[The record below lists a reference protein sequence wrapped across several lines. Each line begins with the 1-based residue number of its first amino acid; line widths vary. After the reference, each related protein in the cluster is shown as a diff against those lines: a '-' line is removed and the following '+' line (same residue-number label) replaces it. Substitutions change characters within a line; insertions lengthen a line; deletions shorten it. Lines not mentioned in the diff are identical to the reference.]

1 MLKTDF
7 TGDERKLANGRKRR
21 KAWPADCLW
30 PEPVWDGRDGGMPW
44 SADDADIMALDEDA
58 QELLEIR
65 EYMDSLVEE
74 GRLNEDYSL
83 NEDYP
88 LDEDFFS
95 DKDDISNN
103 DKDDGEDDP
112 EEEEDRQFKPEK
124 GIDFWEE
131 GFDVE
136 SWEYAF
142 EDHMNLIKIPVSS
155 QDPVTAIRD
164 VIGYEFINE
173 NLMRQAFTRRA
184 FGLEYGVGNSEEL
197 EFLGDTVLNM
207 VVTRELFRQFS
218 DVFTIEPQAPFRSRY
233 TEGEMTK
240 IRSRFVNKEHLA
252 ARAAELGLDKYILYG
267 TGETKNDSSAED
279 MMEALLG
286 AVAVDCGCD
295 WNVLE
300 SVADRLVCI
309 QITAP
314 DEFLKTSF
322 YDLFNAWHQRHFGR
336 LPEYEVYGDERTGK
350 WHPFYC
356 TIRFSVPENDK
367 GVWTS
372 QRIDVDEETRGKARE
387 YAARRAYYFVM
398 DQGLWI
404 NLADAGIVPSLEN
417 SINQLQELYQK
428 KYLEDKAEYVFEELP
443 QDRWRCDCTCGGVNG
458 YGDAG
463 SKTGAKKKA
472 SYMVLVRMLMA
483 AGICKKEW
491 EEEMYRTVWS

>member
-1 MLKTDF
+1 MFKTDF
-7 TGDERKLANGRKRR
+7 TVDERRLEKGRKRR

-30 PEPVWDGRDGGMPW
+30 PEPVWDGRDGGMQW
-44 SADDADIMALDEDA
+44 SAEDADILTLDEEG

-83 NEDYP
+83 NEDY
-88 LDEDFFS
+88 LSDFDDVSDNGEADE
-95 DKDDISNN
+95 
-103 DKDDGEDDP
+103 EDDS
-112 EEEEDRQFKPEK
+112 EGEEDGKFEPEI

-131 GFDVE
+131 GFDLE

-142 EDHMNLIKIPVSS
+142 EDHMNFIKIPISS
-155 QDPVTAIRD
+155 HDPVTAIRD
-164 VIGYEFINE
+164 VTGYEFVNE
-173 NLMRQAFTRRA
+173 NLLRQAFTRRA
-184 FGLEYGVGNSEEL
+184 FGLEYGVGDSEEL
-197 EFLGDTVLNM
+197 EFLGDGILNM
-207 VVTRELFRQFS
+207 VVTREMIRQFS
-218 DVFTIEPQAPFRSRY
+218 EVFTIEPQAPFRSRY

-252 ARAAELGLDKYILYG
+252 ARAAELGLDRYILYG
-267 TGETKNDSSAED
+267 TGETKTDSAAED

-286 AVAVDCGCD
+286 AVAVDCRWD
-295 WNVLE
+295 WHVLE

-309 QITAP
+309 QITEP
-314 DEFLKTSF
+314 DKFLKTSF

-336 LPEYEVYGDERTGK
+336 LPEYEVYGGERTEK
-350 WHPFYC
+350 RHPFYC

-367 GVWTS
+367 GIMTS
-372 QRIDVDEETRGKARE
+372 QRIVVDEETRGKARE

-417 SINQLQELYQK
+417 SINQLQELFQK
-428 KYLEDKAEYVFEELP
+428 KYLEDRAEYVFEELP
-443 QDRWRCDCTCGGVNG
+443 KDRWRCDCTCGGVNG
-458 YGDAG
+458 YGEAG

-472 SYMVLVRMLMA
+472 AYMVLVRMLSA
-483 AGICKKEW
+483 AGICKSEW
-491 EEEMYRTVWS
+491 KEEMYRMIVD

>member
-1 MLKTDF
+1 MFKTDF
-7 TGDERKLANGRKRR
+7 NADESRLAKGRKRR
-21 KAWPADCLW
+21 NAWPADCLW
-30 PEPVWDGRDGGMPW
+30 PEPVWDGTHGGMQW
-44 SADDADIMALDEDA
+44 SADDVDIMTLDEEA
-58 QELLEIR
+58 EELLEIR

-83 NEDYP
+83 NEDY
-88 LDEDFFS
+88 FS
-95 DKDDISNN
+95 DNNDISDN
-103 DKDDGEDDP
+103 DEGAEEDDP
-112 EEEEDRQFKPEK
+112 EEEEDRQFEPEI
-124 GIDFWEE
+124 GIDYWEE
-131 GFDVE
+131 GFDLE
-136 SWEYAF
+136 SWEYAL
-142 EDHMNLIKIPVSS
+142 EDHMNCIKIPVSKH
-155 QDPVTAIRD
+155 DPVTAIRD
-164 VIGYEFINE
+164 VTGYEFINE
-173 NLMRQAFTRRA
+173 NLLRQAFTRRA

-197 EFLGDTVLNM
+197 EFLGDSILNT
-207 VVTRELFRQFS
+207 VVTREMVRQFS
-218 DVFTIEPQAPFRSRY
+218 EVFTIEPQAPFRSWY

-240 IRSRFVNKEHLA
+240 IRSRLVSKEHLA

-267 TGETKNDSSAED
+267 TGETKNDSAAED

-286 AVAVDCGCD
+286 AVAVDCGWD
-295 WNVLE
+295 WQVLE
-300 SVADRLVCI
+300 AVADRLVCI

-322 YDLFNAWHQRHFGR
+322 YDLFNAWHQRHFGCM
-336 LPEYEVYGDERTGK
+336 PEYEVYRGESTGK
-350 WHPFYC
+350 RHLFYC

-367 GVWTS
+367 GVRTW
-372 QRIDVDEETRGKARE
+372 QRIDVNEETRGKARE

-458 YGDAG
+458 YGRAG

-472 SYMVLVRMLMA
+472 SYMVLVRMLSA

-491 EEEMYRTVWS
+491 KEEMYRMVLS

>member
-1 MLKTDF
+1 MFKTDF
-7 TGDERKLANGRKRR
+7 TADERRLAKGRKRR

-30 PEPVWDGRDGGMPW
+30 PEPVWDGTHGGMQW
-44 SADDADIMALDEDA
+44 SADDVDIMTLDEEA
-58 QELLEIR
+58 EELLEIR

-83 NEDYP
+83 NEDY
-88 LDEDFFS
+88 FS
-95 DKDDISNN
+95 DNNDISDN
-103 DKDDGEDDP
+103 DEGAEEDDP
-112 EEEEDRQFKPEK
+112 EEEEDGQFEPEI
-124 GIDFWEE
+124 GIDYWEE
-131 GFDVE
+131 GFDLE
-136 SWEYAF
+136 SWEYAL
-142 EDHMNLIKIPVSS
+142 EDHMKCIKIPVSKH
-155 QDPVTAIRD
+155 DPVTAIRD
-164 VIGYEFINE
+164 VTGYEFINE
-173 NLMRQAFTRRA
+173 NLLRQAFTRRA

-197 EFLGDTVLNM
+197 EFLGDSILNT
-207 VVTRELFRQFS
+207 VVTREMVRQFS
-218 DVFTIEPQAPFRSRY
+218 EVFTIEPQAPFRSRY

-240 IRSRFVNKEHLA
+240 IRSRFVSKEHLA

-267 TGETKNDSSAED
+267 TGETKNDSAAED

-286 AVAVDCGCD
+286 AVAVDCGWD
-295 WNVLE
+295 WHVLE

-336 LPEYEVYGDERTGK
+336 MPEYEVYGSERTGK
-350 WHPFYC
+350 QGKRHPFYC

-367 GVWTS
+367 GVCTS
-372 QRIDVDEETRGKARE
+372 QRIDVEEKTRGKARE

-443 QDRWRCDCTCGGVNG
+443 QDRWRCSCTCGGVKG
-458 YGDAG
+458 YGEAG

-472 SYMVLVRMLMA
+472 SYMVLVRMLSA

-491 EEEMYRTVWS
+491 KEEMYRTVWP

>member
-1 MLKTDF
+1 
-7 TGDERKLANGRKRR
+7 
-21 KAWPADCLW
+21 
-30 PEPVWDGRDGGMPW
+30 
-44 SADDADIMALDEDA
+44 
-58 QELLEIR
+58 
-65 EYMDSLVEE
+65 
-74 GRLNEDYSL
+74 
-83 NEDYP
+83 
-88 LDEDFFS
+88 
-95 DKDDISNN
+95 
-103 DKDDGEDDP
+103 
-112 EEEEDRQFKPEK
+112 
-124 GIDFWEE
+124 
-131 GFDVE
+131 
-136 SWEYAF
+136 
-142 EDHMNLIKIPVSS
+142 MNCIKIPFSS

-173 NLMRQAFTRRA
+173 NLLRQAFTRRA
-184 FGLEYGVGNSEEL
+184 FGLEYGVGDSEQL
-197 EFLGDTVLNM
+197 EFLGDSILNT
-207 VVTRELFRQFS
+207 VVTREMVRQFS
-218 DVFTIEPQAPFRSRY
+218 EVFTIKPQAPFRSRY
-233 TEGEMTK
+233 SEGEMTK

-252 ARAAELGLDKYILYG
+252 ARATELGLDKYILYG
-267 TGETKNDSSAED
+267 TGETKNDSAAED

-286 AVAVDCGCD
+286 AVAVDCGWD
-295 WNVLE
+295 WQVLE

-336 LPEYEVYGDERTGK
+336 MPEYEVYGGESTGK
-350 WHPFYC
+350 RHLFYC

-367 GVWTS
+367 GVRTW
-372 QRIDVDEETRGKARE
+372 QRIDVNEETRGKARE

-443 QDRWRCDCTCGGVNG
+443 QDRWRCSCTCGGVNG
-458 YGDAG
+458 YGEAG

-472 SYMVLVRMLMA
+472 SYMVLVRMLSA

-491 EEEMYRTVWS
+491 KDEMYRTVLS

>member
-1 MLKTDF
+1 MFKTGF
-7 TGDERKLANGRKRR
+7 TGDEHRLTKERKRR
-21 KAWPADCLW
+21 KTWPKDCLW
-30 PEPVWDGRDGGMPW
+30 PEPVWDGNYGGMQW
-44 SADDADIMALDEDA
+44 SVDDVDIMTLDEDA
-58 QELLEIR
+58 QELLQIR

-74 GRLNEDYSL
+74 GWLNEDYSF
-83 NEDYP
+83 NEDYLP
-88 LDEDFFS
+88 DED
-95 DKDDISNN
+95 DVLNKDE
-103 DKDDGEDDP
+103 DGEEDESEEGEDGQFEP
-112 EEEEDRQFKPEK
+112 EI
-124 GIDFWEE
+124 GIDYWEE
-131 GFDVE
+131 GFDLE

-142 EDHMNLIKIPVSS
+142 EEHMNCIKIPFSS

-164 VIGYEFINE
+164 VTGYEFINE
-173 NLMRQAFTRRA
+173 NLLRQAFTRRA
-184 FGLEYGVGNSEEL
+184 FGLEYGVGDSEQL
-197 EFLGDTVLNM
+197 EFLGDSILNT
-207 VVTRELFRQFS
+207 VVTREMVRQFS
-218 DVFTIEPQAPFRSRY
+218 VVSTIKPQAPFRSRY

-240 IRSRFVNKEHLA
+240 IRSRFVSKEHLA
-252 ARAAELGLDKYILYG
+252 ARAAELDLDKYILYG
-267 TGETKNDSSAED
+267 TGETKSDSAAED

-286 AVAVDCGCD
+286 AVAVDCGWD
-295 WNVLE
+295 WQVLE
-300 SVADRLVCI
+300 AVADRLVCI

-336 LPEYEVYGDERTGK
+336 MPEYEVYGGESTGK
-350 WHPFYC
+350 RHLFYC

-367 GVWTS
+367 GVRTW
-372 QRIDVDEETRGKARE
+372 QRIDVNEETRGKARE

-458 YGDAG
+458 YGEAG

-472 SYMVLVRMLMA
+472 SYMVLVRMLSA

-491 EEEMYRTVWS
+491 KDEMYRTVLS

>member
-1 MLKTDF
+1 MFKTDF
-7 TGDERKLANGRKRR
+7 TADEGRLAKGRKRR

-30 PEPVWDGRDGGMPW
+30 PEPVWDGRDGGMRW
-44 SADDADIMALDEDA
+44 SADDADIMTLDEDA
-58 QELLEIR
+58 QDLLEIR

-83 NEDYP
+83 NEDFISDYNDISDN
-88 LDEDFFS
+88 DEDDEEGDS
-95 DKDDISNN
+95 D
-103 DKDDGEDDP
+103 
-112 EEEEDRQFKPEK
+112 EEEDGQFEPEI
-124 GIDFWEE
+124 GIDYWEE
-131 GFDVE
+131 GFDLE
-136 SWEYAF
+136 SWEYDF
-142 EDHMNLIKIPVSS
+142 EDHMNLIKIPTSS
-155 QDPVTAIRD
+155 HDPVPVIRD

-184 FGLEYGVGNSEEL
+184 FGLEYGVGDSEEL
-197 EFLGDTVLNM
+197 EFLGDSILNT
-207 VVTRELFRQFS
+207 VVTREMVRQFS
-218 DVFTIEPQAPFRSRY
+218 DVITIKPQAPFRSRY

-240 IRSRFVNKEHLA
+240 IRSRFVSKEHLA
-252 ARAAELGLDKYILYG
+252 ARAAGLGLDKYILYG
-267 TGETKNDSSAED
+267 TGETKNDSAAED

-286 AVAVDCGCD
+286 AVAMDCGWD
-295 WNVLE
+295 WQVLE
-300 SVADRLVCI
+300 TVADRLVCI

-336 LPEYEVYGDERTGK
+336 MPEYEVYGSQRTGK
-350 WHPFYC
+350 HGKQHLFYC
-356 TIRFSVPENDK
+356 TIRFSVPDNDK

-372 QRIDVDEETRGKARE
+372 QRIDVEEETRGKARE

-428 KYLEDKAEYVFEELP
+428 KYLEDKAEYDFEELP
-443 QDRWRCDCTCGGVNG
+443 QDRWRCECTCGGVNG

-472 SYMVLVRMLMA
+472 SYMVLVRILSA

-491 EEEMYRTVWS
+491 KEEMYRTVLS

>member
-1 MLKTDF
+1 MFKTDF
-7 TGDERKLANGRKRR
+7 NADENGLAKGRKRR
-21 KAWPADCLW
+21 KPWPADCLW
-30 PEPVWDGRDGGMPW
+30 PEPVWDGTHGGMQW
-44 SADDADIMALDEDA
+44 SADDVDIMTLDEEA

-83 NEDYP
+83 NEDYFSDFNDISDN
-88 LDEDFFS
+88 DED
-95 DKDDISNN
+95 DEEN
-103 DKDDGEDDP
+103 DP
-112 EEEEDRQFKPEK
+112 EEEDGLFEPEL
-124 GIDFWEE
+124 GIDYWEE
-131 GFDVE
+131 GFDLE

-142 EDHMNLIKIPVSS
+142 EEHMNCIKIPFSS

-173 NLMRQAFTRRA
+173 NLLRQAFTRRA
-184 FGLEYGVGNSEEL
+184 FGLEYGVGDSEQL
-197 EFLGDTVLNM
+197 EFLGDSILNT
-207 VVTRELFRQFS
+207 VVTREMVRQFS
-218 DVFTIEPQAPFRSRY
+218 EVFTIKPQAPFRSRY
-233 TEGEMTK
+233 SEGEMTK

-252 ARAAELGLDKYILYG
+252 ARATELGLDKYILYG
-267 TGETKNDSSAED
+267 TGETKSDSAAED
-279 MMEALLG
+279 MIEALLG
-286 AVAVDCGCD
+286 AVAVDCEWD
-295 WNVLE
+295 WQVLE

-336 LPEYEVYGDERTGK
+336 LPEYEVYGGERAGK
-350 WHPFYC
+350 RHSFYC

-404 NLADAGIVPSLEN
+404 NLTDAGIVPSPEN

-428 KYLEDKAEYVFEELP
+428 KYLEDRAEYFFEELP

-472 SYMVLVRMLMA
+472 AYMVLVRMLSA

-491 EEEMYRTVWS
+491 KEEMYRMTLS

>member
-7 TGDERKLANGRKRR
+7 NADERRLAKGRKRR

-30 PEPVWDGRDGGMPW
+30 PEPVWDGTHGGMQW
-44 SADDADIMALDEDA
+44 SADDVDIMTLDEEA
-58 QELLEIR
+58 EELLEIR

-83 NEDYP
+83 NEDY
-88 LDEDFFS
+88 FS
-95 DKDDISNN
+95 DNNDISDN
-103 DKDDGEDDP
+103 DEGAEEDDP
-112 EEEEDRQFKPEK
+112 EEEEDRQFEPEI
-124 GIDFWEE
+124 GIDYWEE
-131 GFDVE
+131 GFDLE
-136 SWEYAF
+136 SWEYAL
-142 EDHMNLIKIPVSS
+142 EDHMNCIKIPVSKH
-155 QDPVTAIRD
+155 DPVTAIRD
-164 VIGYEFINE
+164 VTGYEFINE
-173 NLMRQAFTRRA
+173 NLLRQAFTRRA

-197 EFLGDTVLNM
+197 EFLGDSILNT
-207 VVTRELFRQFS
+207 VVTREMVRQFS
-218 DVFTIEPQAPFRSRY
+218 EVFTIEPQAPFRSRY

-240 IRSRFVNKEHLA
+240 IRSRLVSKEHLA

-267 TGETKNDSSAED
+267 TGETKNDSAAED

-286 AVAVDCGCD
+286 AVAVDCGWD
-295 WNVLE
+295 WQVLE
-300 SVADRLVCI
+300 AVADRLACI

-336 LPEYEVYGDERTGK
+336 LPEYEVYGGQRTGK
-350 WHPFYC
+350 RHPFYC

-367 GVWTS
+367 GVRTW
-372 QRIDVDEETRGKARE
+372 QRIDVDEQTRGKARE

-428 KYLEDKAEYVFEELP
+428 KYLEDKADYVFEELP
-443 QDRWRCDCTCGGVNG
+443 QDRWRCSCTCGGVNG
-458 YGDAG
+458 YGEAG

-472 SYMVLVRMLMA
+472 SYMVLVRMLSA

-491 EEEMYRTVWS
+491 KDEMYRTVLS